1 MLNSIYSRI
10 FYLCTVVLLF
20 ACSLTG
26 LVTMSYAN
34 RMHQKEAKD
43 RCDTTAKNLMLEVQT
58 YMQEDAAPNAAL
70 RKRLEEFTRSENV
83 DCYIFDS
90 NGRCVTRSD
99 SNITEITLSPAL
111 RRKADKEPYY
121 ELGGASGNYMEA
133 TATWVERIEQAGGT
147 DPEETTGYYMMMIF
161 PMGYLSEFSSKLIT
175 LLAVSLIVIGIACAM
190 LFYLNTTR
198 VLSPVLQ
205 VTKAAELYA
214 KGDFSQRLQQTGDPE
229 MDRLTTTMNHMADFI
244 DRNERSRR
252 RFVSDVSHELKT
264 PITSIGG
271 FVNGILDGTIPQAEE
286 KKYLRI
292 VSSEVD
298 RMSRL
303 VHTMLNISRFEEG
316 TMAPRF
322 ERADITHLLI
332 KTILL
337 FENKVNA
344 KSLFVEGLDE
354 CPRAIAVVD
363 KDLVQQ
369 VFYNLTENAIKF
381 VNKEG
386 TLSFAVDSDDEHVN
400 VHIRNTGEG
409 LTEEEISRVF
419 DRFYKTDE
427 SRGKDTTGV
436 GLGLSIVSRIVAL
449 HGGQVTVKSVKG
461 EYTEFIVTLPRYQRI
476 GDEKPKDPK
485 GGNQA

>member
-26 LVTMSYAN
+26 LIMLTCAN
-34 RMHQKEAKD
+34 RMHQKEARE
-43 RCDTTAKNLMLEVQT
+43 RCDTTAKNLMTEVRAFLQEEPGQMSVLE
-58 YMQEDAAPNAAL
+58 
-70 RKRLEEFTRSENV
+70 KRLADFTRSQNV
-83 DCYIFDS
+83 DCYIFDADG
-90 NGRCVTRSD
+90 NCLVRSD
-99 SNITEITLSPAL
+99 DNVITDIQLSPVV

-121 ELGGASGNYMEA
+121 ELGGASGNFMEN
-133 TATWVERIEQAGGT
+133 TATWTERIELAG
-147 DPEETTGYYMMMIF
+147 DSETNRSAARYMMLIF
-161 PMGYLSEFSSKLIT
+161 PMGYLNEFSSKLIT
-175 LLAVSLIVIGIACAM
+175 ILAVALIVIGIVCAM
-190 LFYLNTTR
+190 IFYLNTTR
-198 VLSPVLQ
+198 VLSPVSQ

-229 MDRLTTTMNHMADFI
+229 MDQLTTTMNRMADFI

-271 FVNGILDGTIPQAEE
+271 FVDGILDGTIPQAEE

-337 FENKVNA
+337 FENKIYA
-344 KSLFVEGLDE
+344 KELFIEGLDE

-381 VNKEG
+381 VNKGG
-386 TLSFAVDSDDEHVN
+386 TLSFAVESDDEQVHV
-400 VHIRNTGEG
+400 HLRNTGEG
-409 LTEEEISRVF
+409 LTEEEITRVF

-427 SRGKDTTGV
+427 SRGMDSTGV

-449 HGGQVTVKSVKG
+449 HAGQVAVKSVKG
-461 EYTEFIVTLPRYQRI
+461 EYTEFVVTLPRYQRI
-476 GDEKPKDPK
+476 GDDKPKE
-485 GGNQA
+485 GGSA

>member
-26 LVTMSYAN
+26 LVTLTFAN
-34 RMHQKEAKD
+34 RMHQKEARE
-43 RCDTTAKNLMLEVQT
+43 RCDTTAKSLMLEVRE
-58 YMQEDAAPNAAL
+58 YIQEDAFPAAAL
-70 RKRLEEFTRSENV
+70 QTRLEDFTRTENV
-83 DCYIFDS
+83 DCYLFDGAG
-90 NGRCVTRSD
+90 NCITRSD
-99 SNITEITLSPAL
+99 SNITEISLSPAL

-121 ELGGASGNYMEA
+121 ELGGASGNFMEA
-133 TATWVERIEQAGGT
+133 TATWVERVVPAGNP
-147 DPEETTGYYMMMIF
+147 DAAEPAVYYMMLIF

-175 LLAVSLIVIGIACAM
+175 LLAVSLIVIGTVCAM
-190 LFYLNTTR
+190 IFYLNTTR
-198 VLSPVLQ
+198 VLSPVSQ

-229 MDRLTTTMNHMADFI
+229 MDQLTTTMNRMADFI

-271 FVNGILDGTIPQAEE
+271 FVDGILDGTIPQAEE

-337 FENKVNA
+337 FENKINA

-381 VNKEG
+381 VNKDG

-400 VHIRNTGEG
+400 VHLRNTGEG

-449 HGGQVTVKSVKG
+449 HTGQVTVKSVKG
-461 EYTEFIVTLPRYQRI
+461 EYTEFVVTLPRYQRI
-476 GDEKPKDPK
+476 GDDKPKEPK
-485 GGNQA
+485 EGGKS

>member
-26 LVTMSYAN
+26 LITMTFAN
-34 RMHQKEAKD
+34 RMHQKEAEE
-43 RCDTTAKNLMLEVQT
+43 RCNNTAKTLMTEVQEF
-58 YMQEDAAPNAAL
+58 MQEDPLPNAAL
-70 RKRLEEFTRSENV
+70 QAHLEAFTRSENV
-83 DCYIFDS
+83 DCYLFDAAG
-90 NGRCVTRSD
+90 NCVTRSD
-99 SNITEITLSPAL
+99 TNITEISLSPAL

-121 ELGGASGNYMEA
+121 ELGAASGNFTEA
-133 TATWVERIEQAGGT
+133 TATWVERI
-147 DPEETTGYYMMMIF
+147 DPASGLKLDEPPVYYMMMIF
-161 PMGYLSEFSSKLIT
+161 PMGYLSEFSSKLIMV
-175 LLAVSLIVIGIACAM
+175 LVAALIVIGIVCGM
-190 LFYLNTTR
+190 IFYLNTTR
-198 VLSPVLQ
+198 VLSPVSQ
-205 VTKAAELYA
+205 VTKAAEHYA
-214 KGDFSQRLQQTGDPE
+214 KGDFSQRLEQTGDPE
-229 MDRLTTTMNHMADFI
+229 MDQLTMTMNRMADFI

-271 FVNGILDGTIPQAEE
+271 FVDGILDGTIPHAEE

-337 FENKVNA
+337 FENKINDN
-344 KSLFVEGLDE
+344 SLYVEGLDE

-369 VFYNLTENAIKF
+369 YYKKYDI
-381 VNKEG
+381 NKLGKKDNEKELLEKYPILAEQVIYVVRESTKDNVRSKMEEAFEAAG
-386 TLSFAVDSDDEHVN
+386 YTYEDYEADKELDASQTSSDKPIFDVN
-400 VHIRNTGEG
+400 VIYR
-409 LTEEEISRVF
+409 L
-419 DRFYKTDE
+419 D
-427 SRGKDTTGV
+427 
-436 GLGLSIVSRIVAL
+436 
-449 HGGQVTVKSVKG
+449 
-461 EYTEFIVTLPRYQRI
+461 
-476 GDEKPKDPK
+476 GDDLLV
-485 GGNQA
+485 